1 MDNNHAF
8 QSSKFLRAL
17 LVLFFMTVSVQWTFA
32 QLDLNMSRTT
42 LGTVIEQIKTQ
53 SKYQFFYDDKL
64 AATAVEKVNVK
75 NASIEDALTAILKGK
90 NISFKVEDNIV
101 YLSEKSQSG
110 QEGAQQG
117 KERTITGQVS
127 DDMGPL
133 IGVNVLVKGTS
144 VGCITDFDG
153 NFTLTTTEANPVIQ
167 FSYVGYKTQ
176 EIAAKEQS
184 VINLMMESDSQL
196 VEEVVVTAL
205 GIKRATKALSY
216 NVQEIKSDE
225 LTRVKDA
232 NLVNSLSGKVAGVTI
247 NASSSGVGGASKVV
261 MRGTKGIDQSSNA
274 LYVIDGVPMFNLSG
288 EGGQEFDSKGSSEA
302 IADINPEDIESMSVL
317 TGAAAA
323 ALYGSHAANG
333 AIVITTKKGKEGRLS
348 LTVSQNTEFLRP
360 FVTPNF
366 QNSYGTGDLLSSAGS
381 VEKSWGN
388 KLNPSNYMGYDPIN
402 DFLRTGVVA
411 TETVSLST
419 GTEKNQ
425 TYFSASAV
433 NSVGMVPN
441 NDYDRYNFTFR
452 NTTSFLNDKMTLDV
466 SASYIKQKD
475 QNMVNQGTYSNPLVT
490 AYLFPRGD
498 DWNEIKMYERWD
510 TSRNIYTQYWPQGID
525 TFTGQNPYWIAYRN
539 LRENNKDR
547 YMLSGSLSYKIL
559 DWLSVSGRVRV
570 DNSASTYTEKLYAT
584 SNTTLAE
591 GSNNGLYGISN
602 TNDKQTYA
610 DIMLNINKNFG
621 ENLTFQAN
629 IGASLSDMQ
638 QDVLQNR
645 GPISEDGIPTSNTT
659 LAEGSNNGLYGISN
673 TNDKQTYA
681 DIMLNINKNFGENL
695 TFQANIGASL
705 SDMQQD
711 VLQNR
716 GPISEDGIPNVFNV
730 FQLDDS
736 KTKRTQSGF
745 HDQTQSVF
753 ASLELGYKS
762 TYYLTLTG
770 RSDWPSQLAGP
781 NSTQSAFLYP
791 SVGGSVILSEL
802 LKLPQQI
809 SFLKVRGS
817 FASVGL
823 PFPRFLANPTYSW
836 DNSNKV
842 WQSKRNYPM
851 YNLKPERT
859 DSWEVGL
866 TARFLNHFNLDL
878 ALYTTKTYNQTFDP
892 KISVSS
898 GYSTLYVQ
906 TGSVRNKGIELGLG
920 YSNEWGKFKWSSNYV
935 FSTNKNEILELL
947 ENYVHPETGTV
958 ITKERLDV
966 GGMGQARFILKKGG
980 SLGDLYS
987 TADLQRDSNGNIL
1000 VDQNGSVTANY
1011 NAEDIKLGSVFAKC
1025 NMSWRND
1032 FSWKNL
1038 NFGFMLSA
1046 RIGGIVYSATQAA
1059 MDMYGVSESTEIA
1072 RNQGGVYV
1080 NGTDLVNAQKWY
1092 TTIGSQSGIPQYY
1105 TYSATNLRLQ
1115 EASVG
1120 YTIPRDKLWNVA
1132 DVTVS
1137 LVGRNLLM
1145 LYCKAPFDPEAV
1157 ASTGNYY
1164 QGIDNFMTPSAR
1176 SLGFNVRFKF

>member
-645 GPISEDGIPTSNTT
+645 GPISEDGIP
-659 LAEGSNNGLYGISN
+659 
-673 TNDKQTYA
+673 
-681 DIMLNINKNFGENL
+681 
-695 TFQANIGASL
+695 
-705 SDMQQD
+705 
-711 VLQNR
+711 
-716 GPISEDGIPNVFNV
+716 NVFNV

-906 TGSVRNKGIELGLG
+906 TGSVRNKGVELGLG

-1000 VDQNGSVTANY
+1000 IDQNGSVTANY

>member
-1 MDNNHAF
+1 MKNNHAF
-8 QSSKFLRAL
+8 QSSMFMRTL
-17 LVLFFMTVSVQWTFA
+17 LVLLFMAVSVQWGFA
-32 QLDLNMSRTT
+32 QLNLNVSRAT
-42 LGTVIEQIKTQ
+42 LGTVIEQIKSQ

-64 AATAVEKVNVK
+64 AALSVENVK
-75 NASIEDALTAILKGK
+75 VKDASIEDALNTILKGK
-90 NISFKVEDNIV
+90 DISFKVEDNIV
-101 YLSEKSQSG
+101 YLSEKGHSQQQG
-110 QEGAQQG
+110 NQQG
-117 KERTITGQVS
+117 KERTITGVVS

-144 VGCITDFDG
+144 NGCITDLDG
-153 NFTLTTTEANPVIQ
+153 NFTLTTTEVNPVIQ
-167 FSYVGYKTQ
+167 FSYIGYKSQ
-176 EIAAKEQS
+176 EIAAKGSAPIS
-184 VINLMMESDSQL
+184 VLMESDTQMI
-196 VEEVVVTAL
+196 EEVVVTAL

-247 NASSSGVGGASKVV
+247 NSSSSGVGGASKVV

-288 EGGQEFDSKGSSEA
+288 DGDTEFGSKGSSEA

-348 LTVSQNTEFLRP
+348 VTVSQNTEFLRP
-360 FVTPNF
+360 LVTPRF
-366 QNSYGTGDLLSSAGS
+366 QNSYGTGDLLSSSGS
-381 VEKSWGN
+381 VERSWGS
-388 KLNPSNYMGYDPIN
+388 KLNSSNYMGYDPVN
-402 DFLRTGVVA
+402 DFLKTGVVA
-411 TETVSLST
+411 TETVALST

-433 NSVGMVPN
+433 NSAGMVPN

-498 DWNEIKMYERWD
+498 DWNEVKMYERWD

-584 SNTTLAE
+584 SNTTLTE
-591 GSNNGLYGISN
+591 GSNNGFYGVSN

-610 DIMLNINKNFG
+610 DFMVNINKNFG
-621 ENLTFQAN
+621 EDITFQAN
-629 IGASLSDMQ
+629 IGASLSDMR
-638 QDVLQNR
+638 QDVLENR
-645 GPISEDGIPTSNTT
+645 GPI
-659 LAEGSNNGLYGISN
+659 
-673 TNDKQTYA
+673 
-681 DIMLNINKNFGENL
+681 
-695 TFQANIGASL
+695 
-705 SDMQQD
+705 
-711 VLQNR
+711 R
-716 GPISEDGIPNVFNV
+716 EDGIPNVFNV

-745 HDQTQSVF
+745 HDQTKSLF
-753 ASLELGYKS
+753 ASVELGYKS

-781 NSTQSAFLYP
+781 NSTQSAFMYP

-802 LKLPQQI
+802 LKLPEQI

-866 TARFLNHFNLDL
+866 TARFLKHFNLDL
-878 ALYTTKTYNQTFDP
+878 ALYTTNTYNQTFDP

-906 TGSVRNKGIELGLG
+906 TGSVRNKGIELALG

-935 FSTNKNEILELL
+935 FSANDNEILELL
-947 ENYVHPETGTV
+947 ENYVHPETGAI

-987 TADLQRDSNGNIL
+987 TADLQRDNNGNIM
-1000 VDQNGSVTANY
+1000 VDQ
-1011 NAEDIKLGSVFAKC
+1011 EE
-1025 NMSWRND
+1025 M
-1032 FSWKNL
+1032 
-1038 NFGFMLSA
+1038 
-1046 RIGGIVYSATQAA
+1046 
-1059 MDMYGVSESTEIA
+1059 
-1072 RNQGGVYV
+1072 
-1080 NGTDLVNAQKWY
+1080 
-1092 TTIGSQSGIPQYY
+1092 
-1105 TYSATNLRLQ
+1105 
-1115 EASVG
+1115 
-1120 YTIPRDKLWNVA
+1120 
-1132 DVTVS
+1132 
-1137 LVGRNLLM
+1137 
-1145 LYCKAPFDPEAV
+1145 
-1157 ASTGNYY
+1157 
-1164 QGIDNFMTPSAR
+1164 
-1176 SLGFNVRFKF
+1176 

>member
-32 QLDLNMSRTT
+32 QLNLNMSRTT

-64 AATAVEKVNVK
+64 AATTVEKVDVK

-110 QEGAQQG
+110 QESTQQG

-645 GPISEDGIPTSNTT
+645 GPISEDGIP
-659 LAEGSNNGLYGISN
+659 
-673 TNDKQTYA
+673 
-681 DIMLNINKNFGENL
+681 
-695 TFQANIGASL
+695 
-705 SDMQQD
+705 
-711 VLQNR
+711 
-716 GPISEDGIPNVFNV
+716 NVFNV

-906 TGSVRNKGIELGLG
+906 TGSVRNKGVELGLG

-1176 SLGFNVRFKF
+1176 SLGLSGKSRALLPLSPLRTVR

>member
-645 GPISEDGIPTSNTT
+645 GPISEDGIP
-659 LAEGSNNGLYGISN
+659 
-673 TNDKQTYA
+673 
-681 DIMLNINKNFGENL
+681 
-695 TFQANIGASL
+695 
-705 SDMQQD
+705 
-711 VLQNR
+711 
-716 GPISEDGIPNVFNV
+716 NVFNV

-836 DNSNKV
+836 DNSNNV

>member
-360 FVTPNF
+360 FVPPNF

-570 DNSASTYTEKLYAT
+570 DNSASTYTEKLYA
-584 SNTTLAE
+584 
-591 GSNNGLYGISN
+591 
-602 TNDKQTYA
+602 
-610 DIMLNINKNFG
+610 
-621 ENLTFQAN
+621 
-629 IGASLSDMQ
+629 
-638 QDVLQNR
+638 
-645 GPISEDGIPTSNTT
+645 TSNTT

>member
-570 DNSASTYTEKLYAT
+570 DNSASIYTEKLYA
-584 SNTTLAE
+584 
-591 GSNNGLYGISN
+591 
-602 TNDKQTYA
+602 
-610 DIMLNINKNFG
+610 
-621 ENLTFQAN
+621 
-629 IGASLSDMQ
+629 
-638 QDVLQNR
+638 
-645 GPISEDGIPTSNTT
+645 TSNTT

-906 TGSVRNKGIELGLG
+906 TGSVRNKGVELGLG

>member
-1 MDNNHAF
+1 MNNNHAF

-32 QLDLNMSRTT
+32 QLNLNVSRTT
-42 LGTVIEQIKTQ
+42 LGTVIEQIKSQ

-64 AATAVEKVNVK
+64 ATMAVENVKVK
-75 NASIEDALTAILKGK
+75 NASIEDALNAILKGK

-101 YLSEKSQSG
+101 YLSEKSAAP
-110 QEGAQQG
+110 QEGNQQG

-133 IGVNVLVKGTS
+133 IGVNVLIKGTS
-144 VGCITDFDG
+144 IGCITDLDG
-153 NFTLTTTEANPVIQ
+153 NFTLTTTEANPVVQ

-176 EIAAKEQS
+176 EIAAKGQGA
-184 VINLMMESDSQL
+184 INVMLESDSQL

-288 EGGQEFDSKGSSEA
+288 EGGQEFDSKGASEA

-360 FVTPNF
+360 FVTPKF
-366 QNSYGTGDLLSSAGS
+366 QNSYGTGDLLSSSGS
-381 VEKSWGN
+381 VERSWGN
-388 KLNPSNYMGYDPIN
+388 KLNSSNYMGYDPIS

-498 DWNEIKMYERWD
+498 DWNEVKMYERWD

-547 YMLSGSLSYKIL
+547 YMLSASLNYKIL

-570 DNSASTYTEKLYAT
+570 DNSNSTYTEKLYAT
-584 SNTTLAE
+584 SNTTLTE
-591 GSNNGLYGISN
+591 GSNNGLYGIS
-602 TNDKQTYA
+602 TTADKQTYA
-610 DIMLNINKNFG
+610 DLMLNINKNFG
-621 ENLTFQAN
+621 ENFTLQAN

-638 QDVLQNR
+638 QN
-645 GPISEDGIPTSNTT
+645 
-659 LAEGSNNGLYGISN
+659 
-673 TNDKQTYA
+673 
-681 DIMLNINKNFGENL
+681 
-695 TFQANIGASL
+695 
-705 SDMQQD
+705 

-730 FQLDDS
+730 FQLDDT

-745 HDQTQSVF
+745 HDQTQSLF
-753 ASLELGYKS
+753 ASVELGYKS

-802 LKLPQQI
+802 LKLPEQI

-947 ENYVHPETGTV
+947 ENYVHPETGAI

-1000 VDQNGSVTANY
+1000 VDQNGNVTANY

-1038 NFGFMLSA
+1038 DFGFMLSA

-1059 MDMYGVSESTEIA
+1059 MDMYGVSESTAMA
-1072 RNQGGVYV
+1072 RDQSGVWV
-1080 NGTDLVNAQKWY
+1080 NGTDKVNAQKWY

-1115 EASVG
+1115 EARIG
-1120 YTIPRDKLWNVA
+1120 YTIPKAKLWNVA
-1132 DVTVS
+1132 DVTIS

>member
-348 LTVSQNTEFLRP
+348 LTVSRNTEFLRP

-570 DNSASTYTEKLYAT
+570 DNSASTYTEKLYA
-584 SNTTLAE
+584 
-591 GSNNGLYGISN
+591 
-602 TNDKQTYA
+602 
-610 DIMLNINKNFG
+610 
-621 ENLTFQAN
+621 
-629 IGASLSDMQ
+629 
-638 QDVLQNR
+638 
-645 GPISEDGIPTSNTT
+645 TSNTT

>member
-1 MDNNHAF
+1 MKDNHAF
-8 QSSKFLRAL
+8 QSSTFMRAL
-17 LVLFFMTVSVQWTFA
+17 LVLLFMAVSVQWGFA
-32 QLDLNMSRTT
+32 QLNLNVSRAT
-42 LGTVIEQIKTQ
+42 LGTVIEQIKSQ
-53 SKYQFFYDDKL
+53 SKYQFFCDDKL
-64 AATAVEKVNVK
+64 AALSVENVK
-75 NASIEDALTAILKGK
+75 VKDASIEDALNAILKGK
-90 NISFKVEDNIV
+90 NISYKVEDNIV
-101 YLSEKSQSG
+101 YLSEKTASQ
-110 QEGAQQG
+110 QEGNQQG
-117 KERTITGQVS
+117 KERTITGVVS

-133 IGVNVLVKGTS
+133 IGVNVLVKGS
-144 VGCITDFDG
+144 SNGCITDLDG
-153 NFTLTTTEANPVIQ
+153 NFTLTTTEANPVIVL
-167 FSYVGYKTQ
+167 SYIGYKSQ
-176 EIAAKEQS
+176 EIAVKGSEP
-184 VINLMMESDSQL
+184 INVMMENDTQMI
-196 VEEVVVTAL
+196 EEVVVTAL

-216 NVQEIKSDE
+216 NVQEVKSDE

-348 LTVSQNTEFLRP
+348 VTVSQNTEFLRP
-360 FVTPNF
+360 FVTPKF
-366 QNSYGTGDLLSSAGS
+366 QNSYGTGDLMASSGS
-381 VEKSWGN
+381 VERSWGN
-388 KLNPSNYMGYDPIN
+388 KLNSSNYMGFNPIN

-433 NSVGMVPN
+433 NSAGMVPN

-498 DWNEIKMYERWD
+498 DWNEVKMYERWD

-547 YMLSGSLSYKIL
+547 YMLSGSLNYKIL
-559 DWLSVSGRVRV
+559 DWLSVAGRIRV
-570 DNSASTYTEKLYAT
+570 DNSNSTYTEKLYAT
-584 SNTTLAE
+584 SNTTLTE
-591 GSNNGLYGISN
+591 GSNNGLYGIS
-602 TNDKQTYA
+602 TTADRQTYA
-610 DIMLNINKNFG
+610 DFMVNINKNFG
-621 ENLTFQAN
+621 EDFSFQAN
-629 IGASLSDMQ
+629 
-638 QDVLQNR
+638 V
-645 GPISEDGIPTSNTT
+645 
-659 LAEGSNNGLYGISN
+659 
-673 TNDKQTYA
+673 
-681 DIMLNINKNFGENL
+681 
-695 TFQANIGASL
+695 GASL

-745 HDQTQSVF
+745 HDQTQSLF
-753 ASLELGYKS
+753 ASVELGYKS
-762 TYYLTLTG
+762 IYYLTLTG

-802 LKLPQQI
+802 LKLPEQI

-866 TARFLNHFNLDL
+866 TARFLKHFNLDL

-906 TGSVRNKGIELGLG
+906 TGSVQNKGIELGLG

-935 FSTNKNEILELL
+935 FSANDNKILELL
-947 ENYVHPETGTV
+947 ENYVHPETGAI

-987 TADLQRDSNGNIL
+987 TADLQRDNNGNVM

-1059 MDMYGVSESTEIA
+1059 MDMYGVSASTEAA
-1072 RNQGGVYV
+1072 RDNGGVWV
-1080 NGTDLVNAQKWY
+1080 NGSDKVNAQKWY

-1115 EASVG
+1115 EASIG
-1120 YTIPRDKLWNVA
+1120 YTIPKDKLWNVA

-1137 LVGRNLLM
+1137 LVGRNLWM
-1145 LYCKAPFDPEAV
+1145 IYCKAPFDPEAV

>member
-75 NASIEDALTAILKGK
+75 NASIEDALPAILKGK

-645 GPISEDGIPTSNTT
+645 GPISEDGIP
-659 LAEGSNNGLYGISN
+659 
-673 TNDKQTYA
+673 
-681 DIMLNINKNFGENL
+681 
-695 TFQANIGASL
+695 
-705 SDMQQD
+705 
-711 VLQNR
+711 
-716 GPISEDGIPNVFNV
+716 NVFNV

>member
-32 QLDLNMSRTT
+32 QLNLNMSRTT

-645 GPISEDGIPTSNTT
+645 GPISEDGIP
-659 LAEGSNNGLYGISN
+659 
-673 TNDKQTYA
+673 
-681 DIMLNINKNFGENL
+681 
-695 TFQANIGASL
+695 
-705 SDMQQD
+705 
-711 VLQNR
+711 
-716 GPISEDGIPNVFNV
+716 NVFNV

-906 TGSVRNKGIELGLG
+906 TGSVRNKGVELGLG

-1105 TYSATNLRLQ
+1105 TYSANNLRLQ

>member
-645 GPISEDGIPTSNTT
+645 GPISEDGIP
-659 LAEGSNNGLYGISN
+659 
-673 TNDKQTYA
+673 
-681 DIMLNINKNFGENL
+681 
-695 TFQANIGASL
+695 
-705 SDMQQD
+705 
-711 VLQNR
+711 
-716 GPISEDGIPNVFNV
+716 NVFNV

>member
-90 NISFKVEDNIV
+90 NISIKVEDNIV

-645 GPISEDGIPTSNTT
+645 GPISEDGIP
-659 LAEGSNNGLYGISN
+659 
-673 TNDKQTYA
+673 
-681 DIMLNINKNFGENL
+681 
-695 TFQANIGASL
+695 
-705 SDMQQD
+705 
-711 VLQNR
+711 
-716 GPISEDGIPNVFNV
+716 NVFNV

>member
-1 MDNNHAF
+1 MKNNYAF
-8 QSSKFLRAL
+8 QSSMFMRAL
-17 LVLFFMTVSVQWTFA
+17 LVLLFMTVSAQWGFA
-32 QLDLNMSRTT
+32 QLNLNVSRAT
-42 LGTVIEQIKTQ
+42 LGTVIEQIKSQ

-64 AATAVEKVNVK
+64 AALSVENVK
-75 NASIEDALTAILKGK
+75 VKDASITDALTTILKGK

-101 YLSEKSQSG
+101 YLSEKSNSPQQG
-110 QEGAQQG
+110 NQQG
-117 KERTITGQVS
+117 KERTVTGVVS

-144 VGCITDFDG
+144 NGCITDLDG

-167 FSYVGYKTQ
+167 FSYIGYTSQ
-176 EIAAKEQS
+176 EIAVKGSAP
-184 VINLMMESDSQL
+184 INVLMQSDSQL
-196 VEEVVVTAL
+196 IEEVVVTAL

-247 NASSSGVGGASKVV
+247 NSSSSGVGGASKVV

-288 EGGQEFDSKGSSEA
+288 DGDTEFGSKGSSEA

-333 AIVITTKKGKEGRLS
+333 AIVITTKKGKEGRVNV
-348 LTVSQNTEFLRP
+348 TVSQNTEFLRP
-360 FVTPNF
+360 LVTPRF
-366 QNSYGTGDLLSSAGS
+366 QNSYGTGDLLSSSGS
-381 VEKSWGN
+381 VERSWGN
-388 KLNPSNYMGYDPIN
+388 KLNSSNYMGYDPIN
-402 DFLRTGVVA
+402 DFLKTGVVT
-411 TETVSLST
+411 TEAVALST

-433 NSVGMVPN
+433 NSSGMVPN

-498 DWNEIKMYERWD
+498 DWNDVKMYERWD
-510 TSRNIYTQYWPQGID
+510 TSRKIYTQYWPQGID

-584 SNTTLAE
+584 SNTTLTE
-591 GSNNGLYGISN
+591 GSNNGYYGIAN

-610 DIMLNINKNFG
+610 DFMLNINKNFG
-621 ENLTFQAN
+621 EDFTFQAN
-629 IGASLSDMQ
+629 IGASLSDMR
-638 QDVLQNR
+638 QDVLENR
-645 GPISEDGIPTSNTT
+645 GPI
-659 LAEGSNNGLYGISN
+659 
-673 TNDKQTYA
+673 
-681 DIMLNINKNFGENL
+681 
-695 TFQANIGASL
+695 
-705 SDMQQD
+705 
-711 VLQNR
+711 R
-716 GPISEDGIPNVFNV
+716 EDGIPNVFNV

-745 HDQTQSVF
+745 HDQTKSIF

-781 NSTQSAFLYP
+781 NSTQSAFMYP

-878 ALYTTKTYNQTFDP
+878 ALYTTNTYNQTFDP

-906 TGSVRNKGIELGLG
+906 TGSVQNKGIELALG

-935 FSTNKNEILELL
+935 FSANDNKILKLL
-947 ENYVHPETGTV
+947 ENYVHPETGAI

-987 TADLQRDSNGNIL
+987 TADLQRDNNGNVM
-1000 VDQNGSVTANY
+1000 VDQGGNVTANY
-1011 NAEDIKLGSVFAKC
+1011 NAQDIKLGSVFAKC

-1046 RIGGIVYSATQAA
+1046 RLGGIVYSATQAA
-1059 MDMYGVSESTEIA
+1059 MDMYGVSEATESA
-1072 RNQGGVYV
+1072 RDQGGVWV
-1080 NGTDLVNAQKWY
+1080 NGGDQVNAQKWY

-1115 EASVG
+1115 EASIG
-1120 YTIPRDKLWNVA
+1120 YTISKNKLWNIA

-1137 LVGRNLLM
+1137 LVGRNLWM
-1145 LYCKAPFDPEAV
+1145 IYCKAPFDPEAV

>member
-645 GPISEDGIPTSNTT
+645 GPISEDGIP
-659 LAEGSNNGLYGISN
+659 
-673 TNDKQTYA
+673 
-681 DIMLNINKNFGENL
+681 
-695 TFQANIGASL
+695 
-705 SDMQQD
+705 
-711 VLQNR
+711 
-716 GPISEDGIPNVFNV
+716 NVFNV

-736 KTKRTQSGF
+736 RTKRTQSGF

>member
-1 MDNNHAF
+1 MKDNHAF
-8 QSSKFLRAL
+8 QSSTFMRAL
-17 LVLFFMTVSVQWTFA
+17 LVLLFMAVSVQWGFA
-32 QLDLNMSRTT
+32 QLNLNVSRAT
-42 LGTVIEQIKTQ
+42 LGTVIEQIKSQ
-53 SKYQFFYDDKL
+53 SKYQFFCDDKL
-64 AATAVEKVNVK
+64 AALSVENVK
-75 NASIEDALTAILKGK
+75 VKDASIEDALNVILNGK
-90 NISFKVEDNIV
+90 NISYKVEDNIV
-101 YLSEKSQSG
+101 YLSEKTAAP
-110 QEGAQQG
+110 QEGNQQG
-117 KERTITGQVS
+117 KMRTVTGVVS

-133 IGVNVLVKGTS
+133 IGVNVLIKGTS
-144 VGCITDFDG
+144 EGCITDLDG
-153 NFTLTTTEANPVIQ
+153 NFTLTTTDANPVIQ
-167 FSYVGYKTQ
+167 FSYIGYKSQEVAVTGSAPLNVMMQSDTQ
-176 EIAAKEQS
+176 MI
-184 VINLMMESDSQL
+184 
-196 VEEVVVTAL
+196 EEVVVTAL

-216 NVQEIKSDE
+216 NVQEVKSDE

-348 LTVSQNTEFLRP
+348 VTVSQNTEFLRP
-360 FVTPNF
+360 FVTPKF
-366 QNSYGTGDLLSSAGS
+366 QNSYGTGDLLSGAGS
-381 VEKSWGN
+381 VERSWGN
-388 KLNPSNYMGYDPIN
+388 KLNSSNYMGFDPIS

-411 TETVSLST
+411 TETVALST

-452 NTTSFLNDKMTLDV
+452 NTTSFLNDRMTLDV

-510 TSRNIYTQYWPQGID
+510 TSRNINTQYWPQGID

-547 YMLSGSLSYKIL
+547 YMLSGSLNYKIL
-559 DWLSVSGRVRV
+559 DWLSVGARVRV
-570 DNSASTYTEKLYAT
+570 DNSNSTYTEKLYAT
-584 SNTTLAE
+584 SNTTLTE
-591 GSNNGLYGISN
+591 GSNNGLYGIA
-602 TNDKQTYA
+602 TTADRQTYA
-610 DIMLNINKNFG
+610 DFLVNINKNFG
-621 ENLTFQAN
+621 EDFSLQAN
-629 IGASLSDMQ
+629 IGASLSDMK
-638 QDVLQNR
+638 QDVLENR
-645 GPISEDGIPTSNTT
+645 GPI
-659 LAEGSNNGLYGISN
+659 
-673 TNDKQTYA
+673 
-681 DIMLNINKNFGENL
+681 
-695 TFQANIGASL
+695 
-705 SDMQQD
+705 
-711 VLQNR
+711 R
-716 GPISEDGIPNVFNV
+716 EDGIPNVFNV

-736 KTKRTQSGF
+736 KTKRKQSGF
-745 HDQTQSVF
+745 HDQTQSLF
-753 ASLELGYKS
+753 ASVELGYKS
-762 TYYLTLTG
+762 IYYLTLTG

-802 LKLPQQI
+802 LKLPEQI

-866 TARFLNHFNLDL
+866 TARFLKHFNLDL

-947 ENYVHPETGTV
+947 ENYVHPETGT
-958 ITKERLDV
+958 IISKERLDV

-987 TADLQRDSNGNIL
+987 TADLQRDNNGNVM
-1000 VDQNGSVTANY
+1000 VDQNGNVTANY
-1011 NAEDIKLGSVFAKC
+1011 NADDTKLGSVFAKC

-1059 MDMYGVSESTEIA
+1059 MDMYGVSEASEVA
-1072 RNQGGVYV
+1072 RNQGGVFV
-1080 NGTDLVNAQKWY
+1080 NGTDQVNAQKWY

-1115 EASVG
+1115 EASIG
-1120 YTIPRDKLWNVA
+1120 YTISKDKLWNVA

>member
-510 TSRNIYTQYWPQGID
+510 TSRIIYTQYWPQGID

-570 DNSASTYTEKLYAT
+570 DNSASTYTEKLYA
-584 SNTTLAE
+584 
-591 GSNNGLYGISN
+591 
-602 TNDKQTYA
+602 
-610 DIMLNINKNFG
+610 
-621 ENLTFQAN
+621 
-629 IGASLSDMQ
+629 
-638 QDVLQNR
+638 
-645 GPISEDGIPTSNTT
+645 TSNTT

-1145 LYCKAPFDPEAV
+1145 LYCKAQFDPEAV

>member
-645 GPISEDGIPTSNTT
+645 GPISEDGIP
-659 LAEGSNNGLYGISN
+659 
-673 TNDKQTYA
+673 
-681 DIMLNINKNFGENL
+681 
-695 TFQANIGASL
+695 
-705 SDMQQD
+705 
-711 VLQNR
+711 
-716 GPISEDGIPNVFNV
+716 NVFNV

-892 KISVSS
+892 KISVSA

-1115 EASVG
+1115 EANVG

>member
-1 MDNNHAF
+1 MNNNHAF

-547 YMLSGSLSYKIL
+547 YMLSGSLCYKIL

-570 DNSASTYTEKLYAT
+570 DNSASTYTEKLYA
-584 SNTTLAE
+584 
-591 GSNNGLYGISN
+591 
-602 TNDKQTYA
+602 
-610 DIMLNINKNFG
+610 
-621 ENLTFQAN
+621 
-629 IGASLSDMQ
+629 
-638 QDVLQNR
+638 
-645 GPISEDGIPTSNTT
+645 TSNTT

>member
-32 QLDLNMSRTT
+32 QLNLNMSRTT

-64 AATAVEKVNVK
+64 AATTVEKVDVK

-110 QEGAQQG
+110 QESTQQG

-498 DWNEIKMYERWD
+498 DWNEVKMYERWD

-570 DNSASTYTEKLYAT
+570 DNSASTYTEKLYA
-584 SNTTLAE
+584 
-591 GSNNGLYGISN
+591 
-602 TNDKQTYA
+602 
-610 DIMLNINKNFG
+610 
-621 ENLTFQAN
+621 
-629 IGASLSDMQ
+629 
-638 QDVLQNR
+638 
-645 GPISEDGIPTSNTT
+645 TSNTT

-906 TGSVRNKGIELGLG
+906 TGSVRNKGVELGLG

-1176 SLGFNVRFKF
+1176 SVGFNVRFKF

>member
-42 LGTVIEQIKTQ
+42 LGPVIEQIKTQ

-645 GPISEDGIPTSNTT
+645 GPISEDGIP
-659 LAEGSNNGLYGISN
+659 
-673 TNDKQTYA
+673 
-681 DIMLNINKNFGENL
+681 
-695 TFQANIGASL
+695 
-705 SDMQQD
+705 
-711 VLQNR
+711 
-716 GPISEDGIPNVFNV
+716 NVFNV

>member
-1 MDNNHAF
+1 MNNNHAF
-8 QSSKFLRAL
+8 QSSKFLRTL
-17 LVLFFMTVSVQWTFA
+17 LVLFFMAVSVQWTFA
-32 QLDLNMSRTT
+32 QLNLNVSRTT
-42 LGTVIEQIKTQ
+42 LGTVIEQIKSQ

-64 AATAVEKVNVK
+64 ATVTVESVKVK
-75 NASIEDALTAILKGK
+75 NASIEDALSAILKGK
-90 NISFKVEDNIV
+90 DISFKVEDNIV
-101 YLSEKSQSG
+101 YLSEKSAAP
-110 QEGAQQG
+110 QEGNQQG
-117 KERTITGQVS
+117 KERTITGVVS

-133 IGVNVLVKGTS
+133 IGVNVLVKGTTD
-144 VGCITDFDG
+144 GCITDIDG
-153 NFTLTTTEANPVIQ
+153 NFTLTTTVANPVIQ
-167 FSYVGYKTQ
+167 FSYIGYKPQ
-176 EIAAKEQS
+176 EIAVKGSAP
-184 VINLMMESDSQL
+184 INLMMESDTQ
-196 VEEVVVTAL
+196 VIEEVVVTAL

-360 FVTPNF
+360 FVTPKF
-366 QNSYGTGDLLSSAGS
+366 QNSYGTGDLLSNSGS

-388 KLNPSNYMGYDPIN
+388 KLNSSNYMGYDPIS

-452 NTTSFLNDKMTLDV
+452 NTTSFLDDKMTLDV

-498 DWNEIKMYERWD
+498 DWNEVKMYERWD

-547 YMLSGSLSYKIL
+547 YMLSASLNYKIL

-570 DNSASTYTEKLYAT
+570 DNSNSTYTEKLYAT
-584 SNTTLAE
+584 SNTTLTE
-591 GSNNGLYGISN
+591 GSNNGLYGVS
-602 TNDKQTYA
+602 TTADRQTYA

-621 ENLTFQAN
+621 EFFTFQAN
-629 IGASLSDMQ
+629 
-638 QDVLQNR
+638 V
-645 GPISEDGIPTSNTT
+645 
-659 LAEGSNNGLYGISN
+659 
-673 TNDKQTYA
+673 
-681 DIMLNINKNFGENL
+681 
-695 TFQANIGASL
+695 GASL

-753 ASLELGYKS
+753 ASVELGYKS

-802 LKLPQQI
+802 LKLPEQI

-947 ENYVHPETGTV
+947 ENYVHPETGAI

-1059 MDMYGVSESTEIA
+1059 MDMYGVSESTETA
-1072 RNQGGVYV
+1072 RNQGGVLV
-1080 NGTDLVNAQKWY
+1080 NGTDLVNPQKWY

-1115 EASVG
+1115 EASIG
-1120 YTIPRDKLWNVA
+1120 YTIPRNKLWNVA

>member
-1 MDNNHAF
+1 MNNNHAF

-17 LVLFFMTVSVQWTFA
+17 LVLLFMTVSVQWTFA

-645 GPISEDGIPTSNTT
+645 GPISEDGIP
-659 LAEGSNNGLYGISN
+659 
-673 TNDKQTYA
+673 
-681 DIMLNINKNFGENL
+681 
-695 TFQANIGASL
+695 
-705 SDMQQD
+705 
-711 VLQNR
+711 
-716 GPISEDGIPNVFNV
+716 NVFNV

>member
-17 LVLFFMTVSVQWTFA
+17 LVLFFMTVSIQWTFA
-32 QLDLNMSRTT
+32 QLNLNMSRTT

-64 AATAVEKVNVK
+64 AATAVEKVDVK

-110 QEGAQQG
+110 QEGTQQG

-176 EIAAKEQS
+176 EIAANEQS

-584 SNTTLAE
+584 SNTTL
-591 GSNNGLYGISN
+591 
-602 TNDKQTYA
+602 T
-610 DIMLNINKNFG
+610 
-621 ENLTFQAN
+621 
-629 IGASLSDMQ
+629 
-638 QDVLQNR
+638 
-645 GPISEDGIPTSNTT
+645 
-659 LAEGSNNGLYGISN
+659 EGSNNGLYGISN

-1059 MDMYGVSESTEIA
+1059 MDMYGVSESTETA

>member
-110 QEGAQQG
+110 QESTQQG

-645 GPISEDGIPTSNTT
+645 GPISEDGIP
-659 LAEGSNNGLYGISN
+659 
-673 TNDKQTYA
+673 
-681 DIMLNINKNFGENL
+681 
-695 TFQANIGASL
+695 
-705 SDMQQD
+705 
-711 VLQNR
+711 
-716 GPISEDGIPNVFNV
+716 NVFNV

-866 TARFLNHFNLDL
+866 TARFLNHFNL

>member
-32 QLDLNMSRTT
+32 QLNLNMSRTT
-42 LGTVIEQIKTQ
+42 FGTVIEQIKTQ

-64 AATAVEKVNVK
+64 AATTVEKVDVK

-110 QEGAQQG
+110 QEGTQQG

-645 GPISEDGIPTSNTT
+645 GPISEDGIP
-659 LAEGSNNGLYGISN
+659 
-673 TNDKQTYA
+673 
-681 DIMLNINKNFGENL
+681 
-695 TFQANIGASL
+695 
-705 SDMQQD
+705 
-711 VLQNR
+711 
-716 GPISEDGIPNVFNV
+716 NVFNV

-906 TGSVRNKGIELGLG
+906 TGSVRNKGVELGLG

>member
-8 QSSKFLRAL
+8 QSSKFLRTL

-64 AATAVEKVNVK
+64 ATTAVEKVNVK

-645 GPISEDGIPTSNTT
+645 GPISEDGIP
-659 LAEGSNNGLYGISN
+659 
-673 TNDKQTYA
+673 
-681 DIMLNINKNFGENL
+681 
-695 TFQANIGASL
+695 
-705 SDMQQD
+705 
-711 VLQNR
+711 
-716 GPISEDGIPNVFNV
+716 NVFNV

>member
-32 QLDLNMSRTT
+32 QLNLNMSRTT

-64 AATAVEKVNVK
+64 AATTVEKVDVK

-110 QEGAQQG
+110 QESTQQG

-498 DWNEIKMYERWD
+498 DWNEVKMYERWD

-570 DNSASTYTEKLYAT
+570 DNSASTYTEKLYA
-584 SNTTLAE
+584 
-591 GSNNGLYGISN
+591 
-602 TNDKQTYA
+602 
-610 DIMLNINKNFG
+610 
-621 ENLTFQAN
+621 
-629 IGASLSDMQ
+629 
-638 QDVLQNR
+638 
-645 GPISEDGIPTSNTT
+645 TSNTT

-906 TGSVRNKGIELGLG
+906 TGSVRNKGVELGLG

>member
-1 MDNNHAF
+1 MKSNHSF
-8 QSSKFLRAL
+8 RGSKLLRAL
-17 LVLFFMTVSVQWTFA
+17 LILLLVTVPTQWTFA
-32 QLDLNMSRTT
+32 QLNLSTPRTT
-42 LGTVIEQIKTQ
+42 LGTVIKQIQSQ

-64 AATAVEKVNVK
+64 STVSVDAIKVK
-75 NASIEDALTAILKGK
+75 DASLETVLNQALKGK
-90 NISFKVEDNIV
+90 DISFRVEENIV
-101 YLSEKSQSG
+101 YLSEKTDAPQDVN
-110 QEGAQQG
+110 QQQPG
-117 KERTITGQVS
+117 KERKVTGQVV
-127 DDMGPL
+127 DDLGEPL
-133 IGVNVLVKGTS
+133 IGVNVLVKGTTTG
-144 VGCITDFDG
+144 VITDLDG
-153 NFTLTTTEANPVIQ
+153 NFTLNTTEENPVIQ
-167 FSYVGYKTQ
+167 FSYIGYKQ
-176 EIAAKEQS
+176 EEVPLKGQT
-184 VINLMMESDSQL
+184 VINITMVNDTQ
-196 VEEVVVTAL
+196 VIDEVVVTAL

-216 NVQEIKSDE
+216 NVQEIKSDA
-225 LTRVKDA
+225 LTTVKDA
-232 NLVNSLSGKVAGVTI
+232 NLINSLSGKVAGVTI
-247 NASSSGVGGASKVV
+247 NTSSSGVGGASKVV

-274 LYVIDGVPMFNLSG
+274 LYVIDGVPMFNLGG
-288 EGGQEFDSKGSSEA
+288 EGGQEFDSKGSTEA

-348 LTVSQNTEFLRP
+348 LTVSQNTEFLNTLVSP
-360 FVTPNF
+360 EF
-366 QNSYGTGDLLSSAGS
+366 QNTYGTGDLLSASGS
-381 VEKSWGN
+381 VERSWGN
-388 KLNPSNYMGYDPIN
+388 KLNSANYMGFDPIK
-402 DFLRTGVVA
+402 DFLRTGVVT

-433 NSVGMVPN
+433 NSAGMVPN

-466 SASYIKQKD
+466 GASYIKQSDK
-475 QNMVNQGTYSNPLVT
+475 NMVNQGTYSNPLVT

-547 YMLSGSLSYKIL
+547 YMLNASLNYKIL

-570 DNSASTYTEKLYAT
+570 DNSVSNFTEKMYAT

-591 GSNNGLYGISN
+591 GSSNGLYGVTS
-602 TNDKQTYA
+602 TRDKQLYA
-610 DIMLNINKNFG
+610 DFMVNINKNFG
-621 ENLTFQAN
+621 ENFSLQAN
-629 IGASLSDMQ
+629 LGGSLSDMQ
-638 QDVLQNR
+638 QDVLQN
-645 GPISEDGIPTSNTT
+645 
-659 LAEGSNNGLYGISN
+659 L
-673 TNDKQTYA
+673 
-681 DIMLNINKNFGENL
+681 
-695 TFQANIGASL
+695 
-705 SDMQQD
+705 
-711 VLQNR
+711 

-730 FQLDDS
+730 YQLDDT
-736 KTKRTQSGF
+736 KTKRIQTGYRE
-745 HDQTQSVF
+745 QTQSLF
-753 ASLELGYKS
+753 ASVELGYKS

-781 NSTQSAFLYP
+781 NSVQKAFFYP

-802 LKLPQQI
+802 MKLPEQI
-809 SFLKVRGS
+809 SYLKVRGS

-851 YNLKPERT
+851 YNLKPEKT
-859 DSWEVGL
+859 DSWEVGI
-866 TARFLNHFNLDL
+866 TARFLKHFNLDL

-906 TGSVRNKGIELGLG
+906 TGSVRNKGIELSLG
-920 YSNEWGKFKWSSNYV
+920 YSNEWGKFKWSSNYI
-935 FSTNKNEILELL
+935 FSANKNEITELL
-947 ENYVHPETGTV
+947 ENYVHPETGAI

-987 TADLQRDSNGNIL
+987 TADLKRDSEGNIL
-1000 VDQNGSVTANY
+1000 IDQNGNVTANY
-1011 NAEDIKLGSVFAKC
+1011 NAEDIKLGSVFPKC

-1038 NFGFMLSA
+1038 NFGFMFSA

-1059 MDMYGVSESTEIA
+1059 MDMYGVSGTSADA
-1072 RNQGGVYV
+1072 RDNGGVV
-1080 NGTDLVNAQKWY
+1080 INGGDMVNAQKWY

-1115 EASVG
+1115 EASIG
-1120 YTIPRDKLWNVA
+1120 YTITKDKLWNIA
-1132 DVTVS
+1132 DLTVS
-1137 LVGRNLLM
+1137 LVGRNLWM
-1145 LYCKAPFDPEAV
+1145 IYCKAPFDPEAV

>member
-1 MDNNHAF
+1 MNNNHAF

-32 QLDLNMSRTT
+32 QLNLNMSRTT

-64 AATAVEKVNVK
+64 AATTVEKVDVK

-110 QEGAQQG
+110 QESTQQG

-645 GPISEDGIPTSNTT
+645 GPISEDGIP
-659 LAEGSNNGLYGISN
+659 
-673 TNDKQTYA
+673 
-681 DIMLNINKNFGENL
+681 
-695 TFQANIGASL
+695 
-705 SDMQQD
+705 
-711 VLQNR
+711 
-716 GPISEDGIPNVFNV
+716 NVFNV

-906 TGSVRNKGIELGLG
+906 TGSVRNKGVELGLG